1 MKVVAT
7 IEARM
12 GSSRLPGK
20 PLLPILGR
28 PTLEFLIERLKR
40 VNRLDEIVVA
50 TTNNSRDD
58 VLETLAHGLR
68 VGCFRG
74 SEEDVLGRVLGAAQ
88 TYQADVIVEITGDC
102 TLIDPSVVQHCINEY
117 FSSGVDYVASK
128 NYVGG
133 MNTQVFSTSV
143 LNEVEQ
149 VTRDDPNSRE
159 HVSLP
164 IYENTEKYNLHYVEA
179 PEHYARPNIQIELD
193 TQEDFLVIQ
202 SIIEAL
208 YPEKPDFN
216 LDDILSFLDTNPEIL
231 SLNEKIARRTARE
244 DIS

>member
-20 PLLPILGR
+20 TLRPILGR

-50 TTNNSRDD
+50 TTNNPRDD
-58 VLETLAHGLR
+58 VVETLAHRLK

-102 TLIDPSVVQHCINEY
+102 PLIDPSVVQHCINEY
-117 FSSGVDYVASK
+117 FSRGVDYVASK

-164 IYENTEKYNLHYVEA
+164 IYENAEKYKFCQNY
-179 PEHYARPNIQIELD
+179 IETTSHSQHPCKQGYYQD
-193 TQEDFLVIQ
+193 G
-202 SIIEAL
+202 
-208 YPEKPDFN
+208 N
-216 LDDILSFLDTNPEIL
+216 
-231 SLNEKIARRTARE
+231 
-244 DIS
+244 